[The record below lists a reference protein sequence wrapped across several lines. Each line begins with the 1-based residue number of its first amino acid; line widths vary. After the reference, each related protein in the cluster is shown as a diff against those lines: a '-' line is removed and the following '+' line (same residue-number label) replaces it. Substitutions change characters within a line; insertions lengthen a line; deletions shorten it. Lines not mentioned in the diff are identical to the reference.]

1 MSYLTRVGFFSFF
14 CGGGG
19 LLLSAAFLFVC
30 FVFCFLIL
38 VAPLVEVVLVNKV
51 LWNQVVP
58 AQRRNQASE
67 PLETG
72 MIRII

>member
-1 MSYLTRVGFFSFF
+1 MSYLIRVGFFSFL
-14 CGGGG
+14 GR
-19 LLLSAAFLFVC
+19 LLSAALFLFVC
-30 FVFCFLIL
+30 FLIL
-38 VAPLVEVVLVNKV
+38 VTPLVEAVLVNTV

-67 PLETG
+67 LLETG

>member
-1 MSYLTRVGFFSFF
+1 MSYLIRVGVFSFL
-14 CGGGG
+14 GR
-19 LLLSAAFLFVC
+19 LLSAALFCLFV
-30 FVFCFLIL
+30 CFLIL
-38 VAPLVEVVLVNKV
+38 VAPLVEAVLVNTV

-67 PLETG
+67 LLETG

>member
-1 MSYLTRVGFFSFF
+1 MSYLIRVGFFFF
-14 CGGGG
+14 FFGEVIVCR
-19 LLLSAAFLFVC
+19 SFLFV
-30 FVFCFLIL
+30 CFLIL
-38 VAPLVEVVLVNKV
+38 VAPLVEAVLVNTV

-67 PLETG
+67 LLEIG